1 MSRLASA
8 PVAALFLCTVLAS
21 PALAQ
26 GKPAPQAK
34 PAAPA
39 ATAPAAPAKWVP
51 PVKGTATIEV
61 MRVGSRKVGNDL
73 VTTIKVKN
81 TSTGSINL
89 LRVDEL
95 WYDEKREMVTSATER
110 WKKPFL
116 PGEIIEMQLKSPILG
131 KPVVSQMTFQHANGK
146 IEQKT
151 VKKMQ

>member
-1 MSRLASA
+1 
-8 PVAALFLCTVLAS
+8 
-21 PALAQ
+21 
-26 GKPAPQAK
+26 
-34 PAAPA
+34 
-39 ATAPAAPAKWVP
+39 
-51 PVKGTATIEV
+51 